1 MVVGEGCQHLPEL
14 KKLALSYDA
23 SVLQD
28 FPVVIGQMAKRLVM
42 NWWTKHRLPY
52 CMQNIEEGNQVSS
65 GI

>member
-42 NWWTKHRLPY
+42 NW
-52 CMQNIEEGNQVSS
+52 
-65 GI
+65 